1 MKITL
6 EQWQTLIAVVECGGY
21 AKAAEVMNKSQS
33 AVSYSMSRTE
43 ERLGVAIFRI
53 EGRKAVLTTAGQAL
67 YNQARL
73 LVEKARFTEDIARNY
88 QAGSESRVHLAMEVL
103 FPEHILTRALFAFSE
118 KYPYIRVELHE
129 TALSGTDEA
138 LRKGKVELAI
148 IANES
153 ARLMGE
159 FLMPVKLV
167 AVAHPQHALHQLGR
181 TLTYD
186 DLRCER
192 QIVVRDSGSQQLD
205 AGWLDAQK
213 RWTVS
218 TMRTS
223 IHCAV
228 SGLGFAWY
236 PEVKIRRELEEG
248 LLLPL
253 PLERGAERMEDVYV
267 VLRDGRLAAP
277 HVQYLESMIREA
289 VSAECQ
295 KQKAAKPQA

>member
-6 EQWQTLIAVVECGGY
+6 EQWQTLVAVVEAGGY
-21 AKAAEVMNKSQS
+21 ARAAERMNKSQS
-33 AVSYSMSRTE
+33 AVSYSMSKME

-73 LVEKARFTEDIARNY
+73 LLEKARFTEDIARNY
-88 QAGSESRVHLAMEVL
+88 QAGSESRIQLAMEVL
-103 FPEHILTRALFAFSE
+103 FPEEILTRALFAFSE

-138 LRKGKVELAI
+138 LRKGKAELAI

-153 ARLMGE
+153 ARFIGE
-159 FLMPVKLV
+159 FLMPVKLL
-167 AVAHPQHALHQLGR
+167 AVAHPQHPLHLLGR

-192 QIVVRDSGSQQLD
+192 QIVIRDSGTQQLD

-218 TMRTS
+218 TMSTS
-223 IHCAV
+223 IHCTT

-236 PEVKIRRELEEG
+236 PQVKIQRELDEG

-253 PLERGAERMEDVYV
+253 PLERGGERLVDVYIA
-267 VLRDGRLAAP
+267 LRDGSSAAP
-277 HVQYLESMIREA
+277 HVQYLAEVIRHT
-289 VSAECQ
+289 VSSECRRH
-295 KQKAAKPQA
+295 KAQVAHS